1 MNVFFGM
8 ARISNRERILSEGVR
23 VVHRQGF
30 GGASVRD
37 IVAAAGVP
45 QGSFTN
51 HFASKEAFG
60 LEVLNLYY
68 DSARRRMEA
77 TLLDESVAPL
87 KRLRRWVGSIKEAVA
102 DGDSK
107 VGCML
112 GNFSAEATDCD
123 GCIRKRLAEI
133 FDEMRAVIAGC
144 LKAAVKA
151 KELPAGFK
159 CADTAGFIL
168 SAMQGA
174 ILLSKAHR
182 AVGPIEQFEQ
192 VLFSKVLA

>member
-1 MNVFFGM
+1 
-8 ARISNRERILSEGVR
+8 
-23 VVHRQGF
+23 VHQQGF

-37 IVAAAGVP
+37 IIGAAGVP

-68 DSARRRMEA
+68 DAAKARMNE

-87 KRLRRWVGSIKEAVA
+87 KRLRKWVVSIKTAVGE
-102 DGDSK
+102 GDSK

-112 GNFSAEATDCD
+112 GNFSAEATNCD

-133 FDEMRAVIAGC
+133 FDEMGAAITTC

-151 KELPAGFK
+151 KELPAAFK
-159 CADTAGFIL
+159 CAETAGFIL
-168 SAMQGA
+168 SSIQGS

-182 AVGPIEQFEQ
+182 DLGPIEQFEQ
-192 VLFSKVLA
+192 VLFSKVLT

>member
-1 MNVFFGM
+1 MS
-8 ARISNRERILSEGVR
+8 RISNRDRILSEGLR
-23 VVHRQGF
+23 VVHQQGF

-37 IVAAAGVP
+37 IIGAAGVP

-68 DSARRRMEA
+68 DSAKKRMA
-77 TLLDESVAPL
+77 VTLLDESVPPL
-87 KRLRRWVGSIKEAVA
+87 ARMRKWVVTIKTAVGE
-102 DGDSK
+102 GDSK

-112 GNFSAEATDCD
+112 GNFSAEATNCD

-133 FDEMRAVIAGC
+133 FDEMAATITTC
-144 LKAAVKA
+144 LNAAVNA
-151 KELPAGFK
+151 KELPAGFN

-168 SAMQGA
+168 SSMQGA

-182 AVGPIEQFEQ
+182 DLAPIEQFEQ

>member
-1 MNVFFGM
+1 MS
-8 ARISNRERILSEGVR
+8 RISNRDRILSEGLR
-23 VVHRQGF
+23 VVHQQGF

-37 IVAAAGVP
+37 IIGAAGVP

-68 DSARRRMEA
+68 ASAKARMAE
-77 TLLDESVAPL
+77 TLLDESLTPL
-87 KRLRRWVGSIKEAVA
+87 QRMRKWVGVIKTAIGE
-102 DGDSK
+102 GDSRT
-107 VGCML
+107 GCML
-112 GNFSAEATDCD
+112 GNFSAEATNCD

-133 FDEMRAVIAGC
+133 FDEMQATIAAC

-151 KELPAGFK
+151 GELPAGYN
-159 CADTAGFIL
+159 CAETAGFIL
-168 SAMQGA
+168 SSMQGA
-174 ILLSKAHR
+174 ILLAKAHR
-182 AVGPIEQFEQ
+182 DLAPITQFEQ

>member
-1 MNVFFGM
+1 MS
-8 ARISNRERILSEGVR
+8 RISNRDRILSEGLR
-23 VVHRQGF
+23 VVHQQGF

-37 IVAAAGVP
+37 IVGAAGVP

-68 DSARRRMEA
+68 ASAKARMAE
-77 TLLDESVAPL
+77 TLLDERLAPL
-87 KRLRRWVGSIKEAVA
+87 SRMRKWVGVIKTAIGEN
-102 DGDSK
+102 DSK
-107 VGCML
+107 VGCLL
-112 GNFSAEATDCD
+112 GNFSAEATNCD

-133 FDEMRAVIAGC
+133 FDEMQATIATC
-144 LKAAVKA
+144 LEAAVEA
-151 KELPAGFK
+151 GELPAGFK

-168 SAMQGA
+168 SSMQGA
-174 ILLSKAHR
+174 ILLAKAHR
-182 AVGPIEQFEQ
+182 DLAPITQFEQ